1 MHGNLF
7 QSRCESCG
15 RAPFNDPEAHENEIP
30 KCQACGSKTRP
41 NIVWFGEVPMQL
53 DRIYRELE
61 VCTVFVAIGTSGVVR
76 PAAAFVAQAKA
87 KGTVRG
93 CYYIGL
99 EEPVNRVLFDEVFLG
114 RAADIVPDLFQ
125 VSSPKT
131 RS

>member
-99 EEPVNRVLFDEVFLG
+99 EEPVNRVLFDGVFLG